1 MGWYAT
7 ISLRIHSRI
16 TITKK
21 IARMK
26 DTCGLQQPAAPVMAQ
41 ILEIVPVME
50 LAPEMVPMT
59 VLEELDNIKGKRDRD
74 VSREARIA
82 INTID
87 GYLGD
92 ATPQQISAGVA
103 LPRVNG
109 VDPGSLAV
117 FPDQLI
123 ADEDDDIPFLSSGPH
138 QANDNR
144 IINNYS

>member
-1 MGWYAT
+1 M
-7 ISLRIHSRI
+7 S
-16 TITKK
+16 K
-21 IARMK
+21 IYVL
-26 DTCGLQQPAAPVMAQ
+26 DTNVLLNDPMA
-41 ILEIVPVME
+41 LHAFHEHRVV
-50 LAPEMVPMT
+50 VPMT
-59 VLEELDNIKGKRDRD
+59 VLEELDNIKDKRDRD

-144 IINNYS
+144 IINVAL